1 MHIQLIRNATIRF
14 DYAGRRFI
22 IDPYLA
28 AKHSRPSFTGKSPNP
43 LVDLPCSP
51 REVIAGI
58 EMAVISHL
66 HSDHFDPM
74 AQELLPEDTVI
85 ICQPEDEEA
94 IRKMGFKE
102 VLPVHDRME
111 WNGIAITRTGGQ
123 HGSGEVLK
131 DMGIVS
137 GFVFKAK
144 GEPTVYWTGDTIWC
158 EAVAQVIKEVNPDVI
173 LTHSCGAVWGK
184 QVLIVMDAVQTV
196 EVCRAAP
203 QSKVVAIH
211 MEALDHA
218 TITRAALRQY
228 AEEQGIGPE
237 RLLIPEDGEKVAF

>member
-1 MHIQLIRNATIRF
+1 MQIQLIRNATMRF
-14 DYAGRRFI
+14 DYGGRKFI

-43 LVDLPCSP
+43 MVDLPCSS
-51 REVIAGI
+51 REVIVGM

-66 HSDHFDPM
+66 HSDHFDPA
-74 AQELLPEDTVI
+74 AQELLPKQTVM
-85 ICQPEDEEA
+85 ICQPENAEA
-94 IRKMGFKE
+94 IKKMGFKE

-111 WNGIAITRTGGQ
+111 WRGIEIIRTAGQ
-123 HGSGEVLK
+123 HGSGEVLR
-131 DMGIVS
+131 DMGIVC

-144 GEPTVYWTGDTIWC
+144 SEPTVYWTGDTIWC
-158 EAVAQVIKEVNPDVI
+158 EAVAQVIKEIRPDVI

-196 EVCRAAP
+196 EVCRAVP

-228 AEEQGIGPE
+228 ADEQGIGPD
-237 RLLIPEDGEKVAF
+237 RLLIPADGEKMIF